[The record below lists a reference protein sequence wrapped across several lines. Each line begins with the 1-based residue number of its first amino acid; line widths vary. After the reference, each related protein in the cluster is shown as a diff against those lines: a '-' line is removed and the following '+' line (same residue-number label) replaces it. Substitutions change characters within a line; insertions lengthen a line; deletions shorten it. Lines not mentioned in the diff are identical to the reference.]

1 MAVGH
6 GKPHGARMLRQA
18 ADDWTRSAHADEE
31 AALESDSRRC
41 RLCDHAEITKAEAV
55 LVSGI
60 SCQPSGWGGRGAI
73 EVSGDKMSAESVV
86 YYLNRVPESDPND
99 QTEWL
104 LTALGQYTGA
114 ELRELLYVAEEP
126 GFFELIRG
134 LFALSDE
141 SRAVLQHFLETGH
154 PLAMKAAIDPKGR
167 LTIDRVDT
175 ERVKLLPVI
184 AS

>member
-1 MAVGH
+1 
-6 GKPHGARMLRQA
+6 
-18 ADDWTRSAHADEE
+18 
-31 AALESDSRRC
+31 
-41 RLCDHAEITKAEAV
+41 
-55 LVSGI
+55 
-60 SCQPSGWGGRGAI
+60 
-73 EVSGDKMSAESVV
+73 MSAESVV

-126 GFFELIRG
+126 GFFELMRG

-154 PLAMKAAIDPKGR
+154 PPAMKAAIDKGR
-167 LTIDRVDT
+167 LTIEHADV
-175 ERVKLLPVI
+175 EQRVKVLPVI
-184 AS
+184 AN

>member
-1 MAVGH
+1 
-6 GKPHGARMLRQA
+6 
-18 ADDWTRSAHADEE
+18 
-31 AALESDSRRC
+31 
-41 RLCDHAEITKAEAV
+41 
-55 LVSGI
+55 
-60 SCQPSGWGGRGAI
+60 
-73 EVSGDKMSAESVV
+73 MSAESVV

-141 SRAVLQHFLETGH
+141 NRAVLQQFLETGNFSNQLAGNTPLIVDRSNGALHVTGTAH
-154 PLAMKAAIDPKGR
+154 PIEHYIQQYLREQGLALR
-167 LTIDRVDT
+167 
-175 ERVKLLPVI
+175 
-184 AS
+184 